1 LTGIEAEERVGC
13 WGGTIDVFTLP
24 SREAPTMP
32 SPNVATILRDHVS
45 LSTSCIDRLYLN
57 GYVPKLQSSGQLCA
71 FLCDHLGN
79 RIASPAALRPLHD
92 RFVQDVTA
100 FAEQQ
105 LVPIVQ
111 FERGQRKDDVAAPHR
126 RRFQATE
133 GVVFIG
139 VSQER
144 QFSFKATK
152 HIVPPHAVHF
162 SFTRQSVAVKHYYFY
177 LQDAEWGPAFIK
189 VGTYVP
195 YPARVCLNGNEW
207 LKQQLRKE
215 AIPFDS
221 LDNGF
226 RWCADPDRLQQVADS
241 LSPADVQGFFDRWL
255 EWLPWPLTPAD
266 RAAGYLGKTLDNI
279 MSSAFGNAGERC
291 LAGSV
296 VVAVGSK
303 ADHLVDALRERA
315 ASLKV
320 GPGSNPRSELTP
332 LIRESHRENVKKY
345 VDLGEQE
352 GAEVVLD
359 GRTPPRPE
367 GFYLGPT
374 LLDRTNGEMRV
385 AREEIFGPVLSI
397 VRARTLD
404 EAIAFTNGSNFG
416 NACSIFTDSGAA
428 ARHFREHIQAG
439 MLGINIGVAGPMAF
453 FPFNGIKGSFFG
465 DLHAMGKDGVRF
477 SPRTRWRRCAGFHAP
492 NLRRWM
498 R

>member
-1 LTGIEAEERVGC
+1 
-13 WGGTIDVFTLP
+13 
-24 SREAPTMP
+24 
-32 SPNVATILRDHVS
+32 
-45 LSTSCIDRLYLN
+45 
-57 GYVPKLQSSGQLCA
+57 
-71 FLCDHLGN
+71 
-79 RIASPAALRPLHD
+79 
-92 RFVQDVTA
+92 
-100 FAEQQ
+100 
-105 LVPIVQ
+105 
-111 FERGQRKDDVAAPHR
+111 
-126 RRFQATE
+126 
-133 GVVFIG
+133 
-139 VSQER
+139 
-144 QFSFKATK
+144 
-152 HIVPPHAVHF
+152 
-162 SFTRQSVAVKHYYFY
+162 
-177 LQDAEWGPAFIK
+177 
-189 VGTYVP
+189 
-195 YPARVCLNGNEW
+195 
-207 LKQQLRKE
+207 
-215 AIPFDS
+215 
-221 LDNGF
+221 
-226 RWCADPDRLQQVADS
+226 
-241 LSPADVQGFFDRWL
+241 
-255 EWLPWPLTPAD
+255 
-266 RAAGYLGKTLDNI
+266 
-279 MSSAFGNAGERC
+279 
-291 LAGSV
+291 